1 MPGPRAP
8 RRSSRRP
15 GRRTTPHW
23 LAVVL
28 LLTLTGCA
36 GTQGAGGSD
45 TAGSTEVRFAMTSRV
60 AGFWPLYIA
69 QQKGFFQQEGV
80 DLKIITVAQ
89 SSVQSQVLLSGSVD
103 VVSGTPDG
111 MLLARSRGED
121 VVAVAAFRNAP
132 VASLV
137 VSTDVKSLGDL
148 KGKRIAVSEPT
159 GSDSFFVREML
170 RSAGLTE
177 RDYQLVTVGGTPN
190 RAAALESGGVAAS
203 LLDQP
208 QDFVLARKGFRRLAN
223 TMDHVRDYAWSW
235 VTVRG
240 GWAKQNKESLVR
252 FLCGLRTGSA
262 WFYDPANRE
271 EAIDILAQELGVS
284 AADAG
289 DTYELWVRVRELA
302 PGMQPSA
309 AGLEQLQRFMT
320 SNKRFEGAAPPA
332 PSTFID
338 LAYLEEAAKR
348 CP

>member
-1 MPGPRAP
+1 LLIV
-8 RRSSRRP
+8 
-15 GRRTTPHW
+15 
-23 LAVVL
+23 LA
-28 LLTLTGCA
+28 GCG
-36 GTQGAGGSD
+36 GTQSDRGSGASGP
-45 TAGSTEVRFAMTSRV
+45 AQVRFAMTSRV

-69 QQKGFFQQEGV
+69 QRKGFFQKEGV
-80 DLKIITVAQ
+80 NLKIITVGR

-111 MLLARSRGED
+111 MLLARSKGKD
-121 VVAVAAFRNAP
+121 IVAVAAFRNAP

-137 VSTDVKSLGDL
+137 VLKDIKKLGDL

-190 RAAALESGGVAAS
+190 RAAALESGGVAAA

-208 QDFVLARKGFRRLAN
+208 QDFVLASKGFPRLAT

-240 GWAKQNKESLVR
+240 AWAKQNKDSLVR
-252 FLCGLRTGSA
+252 FLCGLRMGSA
-262 WFYDPANRE
+262 WFYDPANRG
-271 EAIDILAQELGVS
+271 EAISILSQELGVS
-284 AADAG
+284 TAAAG
-289 DTYELWVRVRELA
+289 ETYDLWVRVQELA
-302 PGMQPSA
+302 PGMRPSA

-320 SNKRFEGAAPPA
+320 SNNRFEGATPPS

-338 LAYLEEAAKR
+338 LTYLEEAEK
-348 CP
+348 CQ